1 MINKKKTSSAVDI
14 LQKRYPPTAEDL
26 QLSGEFRQG
35 IEIAQQVYDLRT
47 EAGLTQKE
55 LAERVGTTPSVISR
69 LEDADYDR
77 HSMAM
82 LRRIAKAV
90 GHRVQVRF
98 VPDQQERTEHA

>member
-1 MINKKKTSSAVDI
+1 MGRKKTSNAVGI
-14 LQKRYPPTAEDL
+14 LRKRYPPTEDDL
-26 QLSGEFRQG
+26 KLSEEFRQG
-35 IEIAQQVYDLRT
+35 FEIAQQVYDLRT
-47 EAGLTQKE
+47 SAGLTQKE

-98 VPDQQERTEHA
+98 VPDHDGNLNRA